1 MLLIMKFG
9 GTSVDSIDLVGKVA
23 ERIAGVRAQGHQVVA
38 VVSAMGKQTDRLLE
52 LAGRVSASPP
62 LREIDVIASTG
73 ELVSSALLAAAL
85 DARGIAACSQTG
97 AQAGI
102 KTDASHTAA
111 AILATD
117 PAPLRR
123 LLAAG
128 ITPVVAGYQGLSPD
142 GDVATLGRGGSD
154 TTAAALGAALAA
166 DECRIY
172 TDVPGVFTT
181 DPRICPR
188 ARLLERVHFEE
199 MLELASLGA
208 KVLHPR
214 SVYFAGRARLM
225 LRVLSSFAQ
234 NPRGTRILYSM
245 EPDMEKAPVTGI
257 AVNTEEAKITIRR
270 VPDQPGVAAKLFG
283 KIAEQGVNVDIIVQ
297 NIGDDRATDVS
308 FTVNRSQT
316 EKAAA
321 AARSIAE
328 QLGAGSVETDAKVAK
343 VSAVGVGMRASSGT
357 AARFFAT
364 LAEAGI
370 NVRMISTSEIRISV
384 VIDDGQTAAAVAALH
399 RAFGLDAD
407 RESEPA
413 GG

>member
-9 GTSVDSIDLVGKVA
+9 GTSVDSIDLIHKVA
-23 ERIAGVRAQGHQVVA
+23 DRIAGKREQGHQVVA

-52 LAGRVSASPP
+52 LAGRVSATPP
-62 LREIDVIASTG
+62 AREIDVIASTG

-85 DARGIAACSQTG
+85 DARGINARSQSG

-102 KTDASHTAA
+102 RTDANHTAA
-111 AILATD
+111 TISATD
-117 PAPLRR
+117 PAGLRR
-123 LLAAG
+123 LLDAG
-128 ITPVVAGYQGLSPD
+128 ITPVVAGYQGLTPD

-154 TTAAALGAALAA
+154 TTAAALAAALQA
-166 DECRIY
+166 DECQIY

-181 DPRICPR
+181 DPRICPG
-188 ARLLERVHFEE
+188 ARLLERIHFEE

-214 SVYFAGRARLM
+214 SVHFAGKAGIV
-225 LRVLSSFAQ
+225 LRVLSSFAE

-257 AVNTEEAKITIRR
+257 ALNTEEAKITIRR
-270 VPDQPGVAAKLFG
+270 LPDQPGVAAKLFG
-283 KIAEQGVNVDIIVQ
+283 RIAEQGINVDIIVQ

-316 EKAAA
+316 EKATG
-321 AARSIAE
+321 AARSIAGE
-328 QLGAGSVETDAKVAK
+328 LGAGSVESDARVAK

-370 NVRMISTSEIRISV
+370 NVQMISTSEIRISV
-384 VIDDGQTAAAVAALH
+384 IIDEGQANDAVAALH
-399 RAFGLDAD
+399 RAFGLDAEC
-407 RESEPA
+407 ESGPDA
-413 GG
+413 G